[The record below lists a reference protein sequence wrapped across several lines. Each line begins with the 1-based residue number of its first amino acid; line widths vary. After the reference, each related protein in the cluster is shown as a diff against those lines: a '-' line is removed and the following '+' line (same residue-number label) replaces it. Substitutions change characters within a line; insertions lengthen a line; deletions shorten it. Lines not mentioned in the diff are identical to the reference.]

1 MPDVEKVR
9 FLRLEFI
16 GPKQLFLVGSVD
28 LVGDDTESNVAQ
40 RLRTLERELETNALV
55 ADALLT
61 VSDPDFEDR

>member
-1 MPDVEKVR
+1 MS
-9 FLRLEFI
+9 FI

-28 LVGDDTESNVAQ
+28 LVGDDAESNVAR
-40 RLRTLERELETNALV
+40 RLRTLERELEQNPLI